1 MKKLKLHCCM
11 FNSFKHLR
19 ISFLACPV
27 SIYYQ
32 DTHLQLELD
41 QEFVYIWW
49 VCFENEKLTSFGPTS
64 IYFANTLARI
74 FFFFFISKKF
84 IESKKVEHPS
94 TQGVYKGSNNQ
105 EQKLQESKKS
115 RKDEKDWFRKA
126 ANQSIKVLKKNS
138 FKSDMDLSLS
148 SKHRLLG

>member
-1 MKKLKLHCCM
+1 MLYVQLLQTFEDFVPGMPCFNLLSRHSFAIRAGSRICLHLM
-11 FNSFKHLR
+11 SVFWEWETDFLWTNFNLFCQYPCQNL
-19 ISFLACPV
+19 
-27 SIYYQ
+27 
-32 DTHLQLELD
+32 
-41 QEFVYIWW
+41 
-49 VCFENEKLTSFGPTS
+49 
-64 IYFANTLARI
+64 
-74 FFFFFISKKF
+74 FFFLISKKF